1 MLFDHMTKKKKNIP
15 HLYPTDVERKKSLI
29 REGKEEFGIK
39 KLKNTKASK
48 LSKLNRIKVKR
59 EERP

>member
-1 MLFDHMTKKKKNIP
+1 MLFDHMTKKPPIP
-15 HLYPTDVERKKSLI
+15 HLYPTDVEHKKSLI